1 MKIVKTFLSL
11 ALSII
16 FLLLI
21 ALIILLSPF
30 FFLSGT
36 DSQIYATLEDVQPT
50 EVAIVFGAGVKD
62 DGTPS
67 DALKDR
73 LIVAAELYNA
83 GKIEKIL
90 VSGDNTSEDYNEP
103 DAMSAYLI
111 QLGVPAEN
119 ISADY
124 AGRRTYDT
132 CMRAKNIWSI
142 NEALLITQDFHLP
155 RALFTC
161 NAVGIESFG
170 ISASLQPYV
179 LEDYYRFREWFA
191 TIEAILDVY
200 LIKPDYV
207 SGEPEKL

>member
-1 MKIVKTFLSL
+1 MKIIKTFLWLAVSILILSL
-11 ALSII
+11 LAIGV
-16 FLLLI
+16 LLLPSWVQSQT
-21 ALIILLSPF
+21 A
-30 FFLSGT
+30 
-36 DSQIYATLEDVQPT
+36 SQIYTTLDEVQPT

-90 VSGDNTSEDYNEP
+90 VSGDNSTETYNEP
-103 DAMSAYLI
+103 DTMSAYLI
-111 QLGVPAEN
+111 ELGVPTEN
-119 ISADY
+119 ISEDY

-132 CMRAKNIWSI
+132 CIRAKNIWGI

-161 NAVGIESFG
+161 EAVGIESFG